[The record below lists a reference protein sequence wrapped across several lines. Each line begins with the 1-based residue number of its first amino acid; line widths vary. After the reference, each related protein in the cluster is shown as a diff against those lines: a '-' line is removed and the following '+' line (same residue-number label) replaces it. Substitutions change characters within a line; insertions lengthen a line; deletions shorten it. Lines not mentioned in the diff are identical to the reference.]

1 MKSVLIFGGTG
12 FIGSVLTKAL
22 QSTNHKV
29 TIVTRKKGLDE
40 NDYFYWDFKDKVRLN
55 DVISK
60 HEAIINLV
68 GSPIVGKR
76 WSNEYKRDILESR
89 TKPTKLIVDA
99 INNFQG
105 KYLLNA
111 SAIGYYGYS
120 ADKTFTET
128 SEPATED
135 FVSEVCIDWEKA
147 ANHLNEFNSKTTLR
161 IGIVLGKN
169 GGALAKMATPFKFFV
184 GAALGDGKQWVSWIS
199 LYDLISQIMFLIDNE
214 LTGVFNGTS
223 PNPVTNMQLSQAIAN
238 ALSRP
243 ILPLNVPSFIMELML
258 GESACVVMQGQKVLP
273 VAFMEHGFN
282 FRDTDVQDYLAKE
295 LK

>member
-12 FIGSVLTKAL
+12 FIGTVLAKAL
-22 QSTNHKV
+22 RSTNHKV
-29 TIVTRKKGLDE
+29 TLVTRKKGLDE
-40 NDYFYWDFKDKVRLN
+40 NDYYYWDFKDKVRLN
-55 DVISK
+55 DIVSK

-68 GSPIVGKR
+68 GSPIVGKS
-76 WSNEYKRDILESR
+76 WSNEYKREILESR

-120 ADKTFTET
+120 PDKTFTET

-147 ANHLNEFNSKTTLR
+147 ANHLNEFNSKATLR

-184 GAALGDGKQWVSWIS
+184 GAALGDGKQWMSWIS
-199 LYDLISQIMFLIDNE
+199 LYDLISQMIFLIDNE

-223 PNPVTNMQLSQAIAN
+223 PNPVTNMELSQAIAN
-238 ALSRP
+238 ALYRP
-243 ILPLNVPSFIMELML
+243 MLPLSVPALVMDMIL

-273 VAFMEHGFN
+273 MAFMEHGFD
-282 FRDTDVQDYLAKE
+282 FRDTDVREFLKKE
-295 LK
+295 LA